1 MRRFRQLKSEK
12 IPWPVIARPKCACF
26 GTSCAHTIS
35 GDTCWNVSQANWIS
49 TLPSVSGSKASA
61 GADHF
66 VIFPERP
73 GPTVR
78 EDQRLGIGPLAAHVD
93 EVDRHP
99 VDLGAE
105 LRISIH
111 RVFVL
116 APVVALDPVGD
127 QLLEVG
133 GVGAVLP
140 AIVCEVVD
148 PACEL
153 EARLQIVEHFI
164 GYIDAKRTNRIL
176 VR

>member
-1 MRRFRQLKSEK
+1 M
-12 IPWPVIARPKCACF
+12 
-26 GTSCAHTIS
+26 
-35 GDTCWNVSQANWIS
+35 
-49 TLPSVSGSKASA
+49 
-61 GADHF
+61 
-66 VIFPERP
+66 
-73 GPTVR
+73 
-78 EDQRLGIGPLAAHVD
+78 D

-127 QLLEVG
+127 QLLEVV
-133 GVGAVLP
+133 GVGAVMP
-140 AIVCEVVD
+140 AFVCEVVG
-148 PACEL
+148 PAREL

-176 VR
+176 FRCLLAL